1 MRVSG
6 PAPLDRPPFP
16 GASVAAAD
24 WLRRLGVSR
33 RQAQVLSLVLAP
45 YPNAQIARELG
56 ISKRTVESHVSA
68 LLAKFA
74 VPDRPALIRVAA
86 GLLSDRVPTTAAG
99 GRPRTVTEPQLIKLR
114 TDARATLH
122 RVAFQQRNAAF
133 RRAVQRERDS
143 IELHEAAAQR
153 LDDLAAR
160 WLTQAR
166 AGTDE
171 HTRADREDRAAA
183 AHQRAR
189 AARARAA
196 EVRRRLRAEGI
207 DPHP

>member
-1 MRVSG
+1 MQVSK
-6 PAPLDRPPFP
+6 PPLPV
-16 GASVAAAD
+16 ASEAAAD
-24 WLRRLGVSR
+24 RLRRLRVSR
-33 RQAQVLSLVLAP
+33 RQAQVLGLVLAP

-86 GLLSDRVPTTAAG
+86 ALLGDRGPTTVAR
-99 GRPRTVTEPQLIKLR
+99 GRPHAVTGRQLNKLR
-114 TDARATLH
+114 TDARATLR
-122 RVAFQQRNAAF
+122 RVAVQQRSATLS
-133 RRAVQRERDS
+133 RAIQSERDS
-143 IELHEAAAQR
+143 IGLHEAAAQR

-166 AGTDE
+166 IATDE
-171 HTRADREDRAAA
+171 QTRADRQDRAAA

-189 AARARAA
+189 TARARAA

-207 DPHP
+207 NPSP

>member
-1 MRVSG
+1 MQVNKPTRV
-6 PAPLDRPPFP
+6 DTPPFP
-16 GASVAAAD
+16 GASKAAAD

-33 RQAQVLSLVLAP
+33 RQAQVLGLVLAP

-86 GLLSDRVPTTAAG
+86 GLLGDRRPTTDAR
-99 GRPRTVTEPQLIKLR
+99 GRPRTVTERQLIKLR
-114 TDARATLH
+114 GDARATLRH
-122 RVAFQQRNAAF
+122 VAAQQRSATLS
-133 RRAVQRERDS
+133 RAIQRERDS
-143 IELHEAAAQR
+143 IGLHEGAAQR

-160 WLTQAR
+160 WLTRAR
-166 AGTDE
+166 TATDE
-171 HTRADREDRAAA
+171 RTRADRADRAAA
-183 AHQRAR
+183 AHERAR
-189 AARARAA
+189 AARSRAA

-207 DPHP
+207 NPDP